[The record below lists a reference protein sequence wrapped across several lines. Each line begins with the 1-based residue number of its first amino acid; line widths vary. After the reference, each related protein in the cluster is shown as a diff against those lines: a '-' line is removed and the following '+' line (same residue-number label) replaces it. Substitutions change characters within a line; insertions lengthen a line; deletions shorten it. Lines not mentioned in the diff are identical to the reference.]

1 MLRLSIQEIVQK
13 IEAGHLFEAVADDYS
28 LTLKI
33 ESYVP
38 YVCGA
43 VHDGHQFRSELW
55 DNCMH
60 TEYERWFEEDPA
72 TKEMVKTHPIV
83 IAGMDSRFEY
93 DLNRAPENAI
103 YSDAWGKQLWRN
115 PLSEEMKAKS
125 LQKHAN
131 FYTVVHA
138 LGIAALGLNILV
150 GYTGQISLGH
160 GAFFGFGAFASAWL
174 NTSFNIPVFLCIPL
188 AGFLTMAV
196 GMMFGA
202 PAARIKGLYLA
213 IATLASQFIIED
225 FFSRAEWFSG
235 GASGS
240 MAEPVK
246 LFGFVFDTDQSF
258 YYVALFALV
267 FMFIWGCNLMRSRD
281 GRAFIAV
288 RDHYL
293 SAEIMGVKLNKYRLL
308 SFGIS
313 SFYAGIG
320 GALYAHYLGYVSA
333 EGFTIMMS
341 IQFLGMIIIGGLG
354 SIKGT
359 LMGVIFMV
367 FLPEV
372 LSTGVGFMKMTD
384 WGNIPMVIDG
394 LAYIKEMAIGLVIIG
409 FLIFEP
415 EGLSHRWT
423 QIKNYWKFYPFA
435 Y

>member
-1 MLRLSIQEIVQK
+1 MSSLSMRPCGDFRTSYKQDNTIFETKTIRWVTIFTILALCFAPQVVDGYFITLLIQI
-13 IEAGHLFEAVADDYS
+13 
-28 LTLKI
+28 
-33 ESYVP
+33 SY
-38 YVCGA
+38 
-43 VHDGHQFRSELW
+43 
-55 DNCMH
+55 
-60 TEYERWFEEDPA
+60 
-72 TKEMVKTHPIV
+72 
-83 IAGMDSRFEY
+83 
-93 DLNRAPENAI
+93 
-103 YSDAWGKQLWRN
+103 
-115 PLSEEMKAKS
+115 
-125 LQKHAN
+125 
-131 FYTVVHA
+131 

-174 NTSFNIPVFLCIPL
+174 NTSMNIPVFICIPL
-188 AGFLTMAV
+188 AGFLTMGV

-225 FFSRAEWFSG
+225 FFARAEWFSG
-235 GASGS
+235 GAAGS
-240 MAEPVK
+240 MADPVN
-246 LFGFVFDTDQSF
+246 LFGFAFDTDESF
-258 YYVALFALV
+258 YYIALFALV

-281 GRAFIAV
+281 GRAFVAV

-341 IQFLGMIIIGGLG
+341 IQFLAMIIIGGLG

-372 LSTGVGFMKMTD
+372 MESGVGAMKMTD
-384 WGNIPMVIDG
+384 WGNIPMVVDG
-394 LAYIKEMAIGLVIIG
+394 LAYIKEMAIGIVIIG

-415 EGLSHRWT
+415 EGLAHRWN

>member
-1 MLRLSIQEIVQK
+1 MS
-13 IEAGHLFEAVADDYS
+13 S
-28 LTLKI
+28 LTMRPCGDFRT
-33 ESYVP
+33 SYKQDNTIFETKTIRIVAILTILALCFAP
-38 YVCGA
+38 LLV
-43 VHDGHQFRSELW
+43 DGYFITLMIQIS
-55 DNCMH
+55 
-60 TEYERWFEEDPA
+60 Y
-72 TKEMVKTHPIV
+72 
-83 IAGMDSRFEY
+83 
-93 DLNRAPENAI
+93 
-103 YSDAWGKQLWRN
+103 
-115 PLSEEMKAKS
+115 
-125 LQKHAN
+125 
-131 FYTVVHA
+131 

-174 NTSFNIPVFLCIPL
+174 NTSFHIPVFLCIPL
-188 AGFLTMAV
+188 AGFLTMGV

-225 FFSRAEWFSG
+225 FFARADWFSG
-235 GASGS
+235 GSAGS
-240 MAEPVK
+240 MAEPLS
-246 LFGFVFDTDQSF
+246 LFGITFDTDQSF
-258 YYVALFALV
+258 YYVALFSLV

-281 GRAFIAV
+281 GRAFVAV

-341 IQFLGMIIIGGLG
+341 IQFLAMIIIGGLG

-367 FLPEV
+367 LLPEV
-372 LSTGVGFMKMTD
+372 LESGVDLMKMTD
-384 WGNIPMVIDG
+384 WGNIPMVVDG
-394 LAYIKEMAIGLVIIG
+394 LSYIKEMTIGLVIIV

-415 EGLSHRWT
+415 EGLAHRWT
-423 QIKNYWKFYPFA
+423 QIKNYWKFYPFS

>member
-1 MLRLSIQEIVQK
+1 MSSLSMRPCGDFRTSYKQDNTIFETSTIRWVTIFTIIALCFAPLVVDGYFITLLIQI
-13 IEAGHLFEAVADDYS
+13 
-28 LTLKI
+28 
-33 ESYVP
+33 SY
-38 YVCGA
+38 
-43 VHDGHQFRSELW
+43 
-55 DNCMH
+55 
-60 TEYERWFEEDPA
+60 
-72 TKEMVKTHPIV
+72 
-83 IAGMDSRFEY
+83 
-93 DLNRAPENAI
+93 
-103 YSDAWGKQLWRN
+103 
-115 PLSEEMKAKS
+115 
-125 LQKHAN
+125 
-131 FYTVVHA
+131 

-174 NTSFNIPVFLCIPL
+174 NTSLHIPVFLCIPL
-188 AGFLTMAV
+188 AGFLTMGV

-225 FFSRAEWFSG
+225 FFARAEWFSG
-235 GASGS
+235 GAAGS
-240 MAEPVK
+240 MADPVT
-246 LFGFVFDTDQSF
+246 LFGFAFDTDQSF
-258 YYVALFALV
+258 YYVALFSLV

-281 GRAFIAV
+281 GRAFVAV

-341 IQFLGMIIIGGLG
+341 IQFLAMIIIGGLG

-372 LSTGVGFMKMTD
+372 LESGVGVMKMTD
-384 WGNIPMVIDG
+384 WGNIPMVVDG

-415 EGLSHRWT
+415 EGLAHRWA
-423 QIKNYWKFYPFA
+423 QIKYYWKFYPFA

>member
-1 MLRLSIQEIVQK
+1 MSSLSMRPCGDFRTSYKQDNTIFETKTIRWVTIFTIIALCFAPLIVDAYFITLLIQI
-13 IEAGHLFEAVADDYS
+13 
-28 LTLKI
+28 
-33 ESYVP
+33 SY
-38 YVCGA
+38 
-43 VHDGHQFRSELW
+43 
-55 DNCMH
+55 
-60 TEYERWFEEDPA
+60 
-72 TKEMVKTHPIV
+72 
-83 IAGMDSRFEY
+83 
-93 DLNRAPENAI
+93 
-103 YSDAWGKQLWRN
+103 
-115 PLSEEMKAKS
+115 
-125 LQKHAN
+125 
-131 FYTVVHA
+131 

-174 NTSFNIPVFLCIPL
+174 NTSFAIPVLLCIPL
-188 AGFLTMAV
+188 AGFLTMGV

-225 FFSRAEWFSG
+225 FFARAEWFSG
-235 GASGS
+235 GSAGS
-240 MAEPVK
+240 MANPVS
-246 LFGFVFDTDQSF
+246 LFGFDFNTDESF
-258 YYVALFALV
+258 YFVALFALV

-341 IQFLGMIIIGGLG
+341 IQFLAMIIIGGLG

-372 LSTGVGFMKMTD
+372 LSSGVGYMKMTD
-384 WGNIPMVIDG
+384 WGNIPMVVDG

-415 EGLSHRWT
+415 EGLAHRWT

>member
-1 MLRLSIQEIVQK
+1 MSSLSMRPCGDFRTSYKQDNTIFETKTIRWVTIFTIIALCFAPLIVDGYFITLLIQI
-13 IEAGHLFEAVADDYS
+13 
-28 LTLKI
+28 
-33 ESYVP
+33 SY
-38 YVCGA
+38 
-43 VHDGHQFRSELW
+43 
-55 DNCMH
+55 
-60 TEYERWFEEDPA
+60 
-72 TKEMVKTHPIV
+72 
-83 IAGMDSRFEY
+83 
-93 DLNRAPENAI
+93 
-103 YSDAWGKQLWRN
+103 
-115 PLSEEMKAKS
+115 
-125 LQKHAN
+125 
-131 FYTVVHA
+131 

-174 NTSFNIPVFLCIPL
+174 NTSFDIPVFLCIPL
-188 AGFLTMAV
+188 AGFLTMGV

-225 FFSRAEWFSG
+225 FFARAEWFSG
-235 GASGS
+235 GAAGS
-240 MAEPVK
+240 MANPVS
-246 LFGFVFDTDQSF
+246 LFGFDFNTDQSF

-341 IQFLGMIIIGGLG
+341 IQFLAMIIIGGLG

-372 LSTGVGFMKMTD
+372 LSSGVGFMKMTD
-384 WGNIPMVIDG
+384 WGNIPMVVDG

-415 EGLSHRWT
+415 EGLAHRWT

>member
-1 MLRLSIQEIVQK
+1 MS
-13 IEAGHLFEAVADDYS
+13 S
-28 LTLKI
+28 LTMRPCGDFRT
-33 ESYVP
+33 SYK
-38 YVCGA
+38 
-43 VHDGHQFRSELW
+43 Q
-55 DNCMH
+55 DN
-60 TEYERWFEEDPA
+60 TIFETKTIRWV
-72 TKEMVKTHPIV
+72 TILTI
-83 IAGMDSRFEY
+83 IALCF
-93 DLNRAPENAI
+93 APLVLGGYFI
-103 YSDAWGKQLWRN
+103 TLLIQISY
-115 PLSEEMKAKS
+115 
-125 LQKHAN
+125 
-131 FYTVVHA
+131 

-188 AGFLTMAV
+188 AGFLTMGV

-213 IATLASQFIIED
+213 IATLAAQFIIED
-225 FFSRAEWFSG
+225 FFARAEWFSG
-235 GASGS
+235 GAAGS
-240 MAEPVK
+240 MAEPLT
-246 LFGFVFDTDQSF
+246 LFGLAFDTDKSF
-258 YYVALFALV
+258 YYVALFSLV

-281 GRAFIAV
+281 GRAFVAV

-341 IQFLGMIIIGGLG
+341 IQFLAMIIIGGLG

-372 LSTGVGFMKMTD
+372 LGSGVEIMKMTE
-384 WGNIPMVIDG
+384 WGNIPMVVDG

-415 EGLSHRWT
+415 EGLAHRWA

>member
-1 MLRLSIQEIVQK
+1 MS
-13 IEAGHLFEAVADDYS
+13 S
-28 LTLKI
+28 LTMRPCGDFRT
-33 ESYVP
+33 SYKQDNTIFETKTIRLVTMLTILALCFAP
-38 YVCGA
+38 LLV
-43 VHDGHQFRSELW
+43 DGYFITLMIQIS
-55 DNCMH
+55 
-60 TEYERWFEEDPA
+60 Y
-72 TKEMVKTHPIV
+72 
-83 IAGMDSRFEY
+83 
-93 DLNRAPENAI
+93 
-103 YSDAWGKQLWRN
+103 
-115 PLSEEMKAKS
+115 
-125 LQKHAN
+125 
-131 FYTVVHA
+131 

-174 NTSFNIPVFLCIPL
+174 NTSFHIPIFLCIPL
-188 AGFLTMAV
+188 AGFLTMGV

-225 FFSRAEWFSG
+225 FFARADWFSG
-235 GASGS
+235 GSAGS
-240 MAEPVK
+240 MAEPLN
-246 LFGFVFDTDQSF
+246 LFGITFDTDQSF
-258 YYVALFALV
+258 YYVALFSLV

-281 GRAFIAV
+281 GRAFVAV

-341 IQFLGMIIIGGLG
+341 IQFLAMIIIGGLG

-367 FLPEV
+367 LLPEV
-372 LSTGVGFMKMTD
+372 LESGVDLMKMTD
-384 WGNIPMVIDG
+384 WGNIPMVVDG
-394 LAYIKEMAIGLVIIG
+394 LSYIKEMTIGLVIIV

-415 EGLSHRWT
+415 EGLAHRWT
-423 QIKNYWKFYPFA
+423 QIKNYWKFYPFS

>member
-1 MLRLSIQEIVQK
+1 MSSLSMRPCGDFRTSYKQDNTIFETSTIRWVTIFTILALCFAPLVVDGYFITLLIQI
-13 IEAGHLFEAVADDYS
+13 
-28 LTLKI
+28 
-33 ESYVP
+33 SY
-38 YVCGA
+38 
-43 VHDGHQFRSELW
+43 
-55 DNCMH
+55 
-60 TEYERWFEEDPA
+60 
-72 TKEMVKTHPIV
+72 
-83 IAGMDSRFEY
+83 
-93 DLNRAPENAI
+93 
-103 YSDAWGKQLWRN
+103 
-115 PLSEEMKAKS
+115 
-125 LQKHAN
+125 
-131 FYTVVHA
+131 

-174 NTSFNIPVFLCIPL
+174 NTSLHIPVFLCIPL
-188 AGFLTMAV
+188 AGFLTMGV

-225 FFSRAEWFSG
+225 FFARAEWFSG
-235 GASGS
+235 GAAGS
-240 MAEPVK
+240 MADPVT
-246 LFGFVFDTDQSF
+246 LFGFAFDTDQSF

-281 GRAFIAV
+281 GRAFVAV

-341 IQFLGMIIIGGLG
+341 IQFLAMIIIGGLG

-372 LSTGVGFMKMTD
+372 LESGVGVMKMTD
-384 WGNIPMVIDG
+384 WGNIPMVVDG

-415 EGLSHRWT
+415 EGLAHRWA